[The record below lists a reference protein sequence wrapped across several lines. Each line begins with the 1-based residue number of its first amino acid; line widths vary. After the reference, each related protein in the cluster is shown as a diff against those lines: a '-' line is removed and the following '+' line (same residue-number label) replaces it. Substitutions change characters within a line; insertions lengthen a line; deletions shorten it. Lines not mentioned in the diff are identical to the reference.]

1 MDQYQS
7 VTSGLGNPESKGADV
22 SEVPTPPSCC
32 PPKRQFQLTAVA
44 PALPVQEEEVRGE
57 SSVSGQHVILCF
69 PHLPGRTKPEPCTWD
84 SVSSFRLPGAR
95 GPRGLNPCSHPR
107 PGQVSEDELVST
119 LKHLVSEK
127 LNVPVRQQRLLFK
140 GKALADGKRLSDYS
154 IGPNSKLNLVVK
166 PLEKV
171 LLEET
176 AAARR
181 LAEASPPRPPAWQLI
196 AKVLARHFS
205 AADASRVLDQLQ
217 RDYER
222 SLSRLTL
229 DDIERLASRFLHPE
243 VTEAME
249 KGFSK

>member
-1 MDQYQS
+1 MPQLLDDANLARL
-7 VTSGLGNPESKGADV
+7 VLA
-22 SEVPTPPSCC
+22 
-32 PPKRQFQLTAVA
+32 PKS
-44 PALPVQEEEVRGE
+44 PALW
-57 SSVSGQHVILCF
+57 LCERAAGST
-69 PHLPGRTKPEPCTWD
+69 P
-84 SVSSFRLPGAR
+84 A
-95 GPRGLNPCSHPR
+95 SHPR
-107 PGQVSEDELVST
+107 RGQVPEDELVST
-119 LKHLVSEK
+119 LKQLVSEK

-171 LLEET
+171 LPEEGT
-176 AAARR
+176 GRR
-181 LAEASPPRPPAWQLI
+181 LADSSPPQVWQLI
-196 AKVLARHFS
+196 SKVLARHFS
-205 AADASRVLDQLQ
+205 AADASRVLEQLQ

-243 VTEAME
+243 VTETME